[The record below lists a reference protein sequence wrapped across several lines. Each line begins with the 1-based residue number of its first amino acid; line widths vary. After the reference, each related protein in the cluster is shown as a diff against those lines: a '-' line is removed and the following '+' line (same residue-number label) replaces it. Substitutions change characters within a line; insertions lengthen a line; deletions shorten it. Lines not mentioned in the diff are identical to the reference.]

1 MAISDNV
8 REITEK
14 IDNEANDL
22 NTPLGPD
29 GIRSDTARKVHGL
42 AMNAILGGMEDRV
55 RYMMLYAKTID
66 ELARLIP
73 TDGSNSDEQRSARA
87 YLVANGMCT
96 DETTPHTDMGVG
108 KALDPQP

>member
-8 REITEK
+8 REITDR
-14 IDNEANDL
+14 IDHEVNN
-22 NTPLGPD
+22 NPPGPD

-55 RYMMLYAKTID
+55 KYMMLYAKTID

-73 TDGSNSDEQRSARA
+73 TDGSNSDEQRAARA

-96 DETTPHTDMGVG
+96 DDTTPHTQMGVG
-108 KALDPQP
+108 KVLDQQP